1 MIKICQ
7 WKWTKWLREH
17 SNNNNN
23 NNYTQARLA
32 NIQLLQVNGVT
43 MCKIVQAHN
52 SVSL

>member
-1 MIKICQ
+1 M
-7 WKWTKWLREH
+7 TEREH
-17 SNNNNN
+17 NNN
-23 NNYTQARLA
+23 NNYTQACLA